1 MMGETNAS
9 ELLDRLAIR
18 ELADNWL
25 TYRDNR
31 DWEKFLQV
39 WHEDGV
45 MMTTWGGKTSPQG
58 FADAADAG
66 YARGDRML
74 HSNGGTTV
82 ELAGDRAIGQTKM
95 RIMQRGPV
103 DGVLCDVTC
112 IGRNFDFYEKRDG
125 RWGLVLRQPIYE
137 RDFIVPVN
145 PDETVTLDPEIMARR
160 PEGYQRLAYLQ
171 EGLGYTIKPDMPTE
185 SGPELEALLAQA
197 KTWLEGGE
205 LTWVQERTGA
215 AS

>member
-1 MMGETNAS
+1 MMGEPNAG

-31 DWEKFLQV
+31 DWKKFLEV

-58 FADAADAG
+58 FADAAAAG

-112 IGRNFDFYEKRDG
+112 IGRNFDFYEKRGG

-137 RDFIVPVN
+137 RDFCVPVN
-145 PDETVTLDPEIMARR
+145 PDETVALDPEIMARR

-185 SGPELEALLAQA
+185 SGPELAALLVQA
-197 KTWLEGGE
+197 ETWLAGGE
-205 LTWVQERTGA
+205 LTWVQERA
-215 AS
+215 AAG